1 MLFGEKYDSEVR
13 VLNIGNSI
21 ELCGGT
27 HVSNTGDIGLFKIYA
42 ETGVASGVR
51 RIEGVTGLN
60 LIKFLND
67 QEEILTKVSKD
78 LNAKPSE
85 VPIKGIFIT
94 HPT

>member
-1 MLFGEKYDSEVR
+1 MW
-13 VLNIGNSI
+13 
-21 ELCGGT
+21 GT
-27 HVSNTGDIGLFKIYA
+27 HVSNTGDIGLFKIYS

-78 LNAKPSE
+78 LNTKASEIPSKVSSLLHNLE
-85 VPIKGIFIT
+85 RMKKNKT
-94 HPT
+94 NLNQN